1 MTGPTTPAEADE
13 KPPPTLF
20 SRSNMG
26 HDQEADNAEM
36 RRENE
41 FMAHEIGEMHKEL
54 AELRK
59 ALPTPEEVAFL
70 REKKRADENAAWMW
84 RMVKTHAP
92 WVTVVA
98 SMIGS
103 GVYWALTHTITI
115 GSKP

>member
-1 MTGPTTPAEADE
+1 MPAETIQPEAQEDAPTTR
-13 KPPPTLF
+13 L
-20 SRSNMG
+20 SRSTTI

-103 GVYWALTHTITI
+103 GVYWVLTHTITI

>member
-1 MTGPTTPAEADE
+1 METIQPDAQEAEPTTR
-13 KPPPTLF
+13 L
-20 SRSNMG
+20 SRSTTI

-103 GVYWALTHTITI
+103 GVYWVLTHTITI
-115 GSKP
+115 GSKQ